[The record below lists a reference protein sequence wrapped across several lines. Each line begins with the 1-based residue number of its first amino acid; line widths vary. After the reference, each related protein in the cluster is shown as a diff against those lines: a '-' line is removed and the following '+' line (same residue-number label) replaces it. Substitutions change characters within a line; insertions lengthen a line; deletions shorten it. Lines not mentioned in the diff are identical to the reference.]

1 MFTSLMNGRITDVF
15 GPLYRV
21 RGHMI
26 TINQLDYSIVSIK
39 GQGSVLTLYA
49 RPGEGSTWT
58 HAGLDNLWQPDTQ
71 VLNAKTLSRPET
83 VTHIQALGTVT
94 SRTRLSMTTSCP
106 MDLKMYPMDRQMC
119 QIIFQ
124 SSAHASDELTYIW
137 LNNPKLTFVQGLEAQ
152 DKMTPDFKLLGY
164 KLERLDKV
172 DELSGKNFTQ
182 LIVKLYL
189 ERPVGY
195 FIWEVYMPASFIV
208 FMSFTSFW
216 LDRTAT
222 PARVSLGVTS
232 TLTMTT
238 LLSSSNNNLPPTA
251 YPKVIRLLFNI
262 FSHR

>member
-1 MFTSLMNGRITDVF
+1 M
-15 GPLYRV
+15 
-21 RGHMI
+21 
-26 TINQLDYSIVSIK
+26 
-39 GQGSVLTLYA
+39 TLYA

-58 HAGLDNLWQPDTQ
+58 HAGLNNLWQPDTQ
-71 VLNAKTLSRPET
+71 VLNAKSLSRPET
-83 VTHIQALGTVT
+83 VTHIRATGGEVT
-94 SRTRLSMTTSCP
+94 SRTRLSLTTSCP

-124 SSAHASDELTYIW
+124 SSAHPNNELDYVWKDDT
-137 LNNPKLTFVQGLEAQ
+137 KLTFVQGLEAQ

-164 KLERLDKV
+164 KLERSYKI
-172 DELSGKNFTQ
+172 EESTGHNFTQ

-251 YPKVIRLLFNI
+251 YPKVLTDAL
-262 FSHR
+262 

>member
-1 MFTSLMNGRITDVF
+1 
-15 GPLYRV
+15 
-21 RGHMI
+21 
-26 TINQLDYSIVSIK
+26 
-39 GQGSVLTLYA
+39 
-49 RPGEGSTWT
+49 
-58 HAGLDNLWQPDTQ
+58 
-71 VLNAKTLSRPET
+71 
-83 VTHIQALGTVT
+83 
-94 SRTRLSMTTSCP
+94 
-106 MDLKMYPMDRQMC
+106 MYPMDRQMC

-124 SSAHASDELTYIW
+124 SSAHPNNELDYVWKDDT
-137 LNNPKLTFVQGLEAQ
+137 KLTFVQGLEAQ

-164 KLERLDKV
+164 KLERSYKI
-172 DELSGKNFTQ
+172 EESTGHNFTQ

-251 YPKVIRLLFNI
+251 YPKVLTDAL
-262 FSHR
+262 